1 MSRAATIDAVGLAGE
16 LRRVQRHLH
25 AAATVTAL
33 MARASPA
40 ACEFCDFTR
49 ALVLTVEDG
58 RLSADGAHAIA
69 EPESDE
75 LRLRALGTT
84 MPLQAECEEAELIRR
99 AESLGR
105 CHGPLPSVLATQLGL
120 EHYVL
125 APVVPE
131 SRVVALL
138 VVDRPAGPVQDH
150 DRDTVELFAHLLGL
164 ALERTVLRARLGELH
179 TEVRHMT
186 TSALALLQEAVAAPV
201 TVMTQFAGTPV
212 FSPAVVGQPSAL
224 SPVDDL
230 LTAREKEIIEL
241 MVQGRSNRDIA
252 DKLHLAPDTI
262 KAQVT
267 RLLRKLGAS
276 NRAEAVGRYL
286 TMRVSG
292 S

>member
-1 MSRAATIDAVGLAGE
+1 VSRAASVEALGASGE

-25 AAATVTAL
+25 AAATVPEL
-33 MARASPA
+33 LARASPA
-40 ACEFCDFTR
+40 ACTFCDFTR

-75 LRLRALGTT
+75 LRLLALGTA
-84 MPLQAECEEAELIRR
+84 MPLQADSEEAELIRR
-99 AESLGR
+99 AESLAR
-105 CHGPLPSVLATQLGL
+105 CHGPLPSVVATRLGL

-138 VVDRPAGPVQDH
+138 VVDRLARPVQDR
-150 DRDTVELFAHLLGL
+150 DRDAVELFAHLLGL
-164 ALERTVLRARLGELH
+164 ALERTVLRARLGELS

-201 TVMTQFAGTPV
+201 TVTTEFGGRPV
-212 FSPAVVGQPSAL
+212 FSPAVGMHASAPG
-224 SPVDDL
+224 PVDDL
-230 LTAREKEIIEL
+230 LTAREREIIEM

-252 DKLHLAPDTI
+252 DKLHLAPNTI
-262 KAQVT
+262 KAQVA

-286 TMRVSG
+286 TMRASG
-292 S
+292 G